1 MKTKSI
7 TQAVIIGTVL
17 GVLVIRP
24 LSTLPH
30 LSDPHTGGVSWSDYL
45 ADVYGQIFSFN
56 DVGPTLLSI
65 LGSIMAAVLVVMVK
79 SRKRKGQSPE

>member
-7 TQAVIIGTVL
+7 TQAVIIGIVL

-30 LSDPHTGGVSWSDYL
+30 LFDPHADDVSWSGYL

-56 DVGPTLLSI
+56 DVGPTLLS
-65 LGSIMAAVLVVMVK
+65 VLAGIVVTVFVVMIRA
-79 SRKRKGQSPE
+79 RKNRGQSPE